1 MTCLQVNKQTS
12 YVLSWRVYK
21 LTNKRV
27 MRSVDVLTSWQ
38 ADKLCAQLT
47 CLQVDKQTGYTLG
60 WRAYKLINKRIIRSV
75 DVFTNWQ
82 TNGLYTWLTYLQVDK
97 QASYVLSWRV
107 YKLTNRPFKCDKP
120 VVWILNFWLL
130 RMDKYPIT
138 PFSPPFYIP
147 NTHHSV
153 SRQTHPLLSY
163 PTVSSHIPSFGGA
176 WGGRFSLVCTFCF
189 CKVLSLSFPHLRPFA
204 F

>member
-1 MTCLQVNKQTS
+1 MRLQVEKQTN
-12 YVLSWRVYK
+12 YLLGWRVYK

-27 MRSVDVLTSWQ
+27 MRSVDVFTSWQ
-38 ADKLCAQLT
+38 ADELCAQLT

-60 WRAYKLINKRIIRSV
+60 WR
-75 DVFTNWQ
+75 T
-82 TNGLYTWLTYLQVDK
+82 
-97 QASYVLSWRV
+97 

-130 RMDKYPIT
+130 RMDKYPIS

-163 PTVSSHIPSFGGA
+163 PTVSSHIPSSGGA
-176 WGGRFSLVCTFCF
+176 WGGRFSLVCTFYF
-189 CKVLSLSFPHLRPFA
+189 CQILSLSFFNLRPFA

>member
-1 MTCLQVNKQTS
+1 MRSVDVFTSSQADKLCVQLTCLQVNKQTN
-12 YVLSWRVYK
+12 YAFSWHVYK
-21 LTNKRV
+21 FTSRRV
-27 MRSVDVLTSWQ
+27 MRLVDVLTSWQ
-38 ADKLCAQLT
+38 TNELYGQLT

-60 WRAYKLINKRIIRSV
+60 WR
-75 DVFTNWQ
+75 T
-82 TNGLYTWLTYLQVDK
+82 
-97 QASYVLSWRV
+97 

-130 RMDKYPIT
+130 RMDKYPIS

-153 SRQTHPLLSY
+153 SRQVHPLLSY

-176 WGGRFSLVCTFCF
+176 WGGRFSLVFVFCF
-189 CKVLSLSFPHLRPFA
+189 CQFLSFLLSHLRPFA